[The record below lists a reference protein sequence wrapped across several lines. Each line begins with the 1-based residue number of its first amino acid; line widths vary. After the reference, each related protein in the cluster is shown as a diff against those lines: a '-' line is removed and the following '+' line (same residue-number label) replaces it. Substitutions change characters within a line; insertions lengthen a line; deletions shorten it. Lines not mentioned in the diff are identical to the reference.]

1 MRKITPLA
9 LVVALAAFAF
19 TLSVTASN
27 EIGKSLE
34 QGGGGQTFTA
44 NLSGAAET
52 AGGDTDGK
60 GQARVTLNTDKGEV
74 CYELTVSNIEA
85 ASAAHIHEGAAGKDG
100 PPKVTLDP
108 PASGSSKGCKP
119 AEAELI
125 KQIGQNPANYYVNV
139 HNKEFPKG
147 ALRGQLSASK

>member
-1 MRKITPLA
+1 MRRITPFT
-9 LVVALAAFAF
+9 LVMALAILAFSLAM
-19 TLSVTASN
+19 ASTQA
-27 EIGKSLE
+27 GRS
-34 QGGGGQTFTA
+34 FSA
-44 NLSGAAET
+44 NLTGAAET

-60 GQARVTLNTDKGEV
+60 GQATVTLNPDKGEV

-100 PPKVTLDP
+100 PPKVTLDA
-108 PASGSSKGCKP
+108 PASGSAKGCKP
-119 AEAELI
+119 ADAELI

-147 ALRGQLSASK
+147 ALRGQLSGSK